1 MEKKDFS
8 RMEAVVKRYVR
19 AYKEDFAIDKGVF
32 RSTDRK
38 SLFMTCTAL
47 WDEFDSYVCCRT
59 Q

>member
-32 RSTDRK
+32 
-38 SLFMTCTAL
+38 
-47 WDEFDSYVCCRT
+47 
-59 Q
+59 